1 MEAIFI
7 VVLALFI
14 GAVAGLALV
23 AVRRR
28 EVPPVPV
35 GRIEARLEV
44 QAAEMRRLA
53 DAARSGDGET
63 GRLTAEIAAARRSL
77 GELSLREEE
86 RRSREG
92 ETIEIVRRL
101 SGALAGGSSKGRLGE
116 NILREQL
123 AALPP
128 GMLVTDFRVNGKV
141 VEYGLELPDGRRLP
155 VDSKWSADAELAAL
169 DAAEDAVTRDAAMRT
184 VEKVVASRAKE
195 VAQYLDPALTAPVAV
210 AAVPDT
216 AYEVIR
222 KAHTDAFARGVVIVP
237 YSSALPILLFL
248 HSLVSRY
255 GSAGDVQACLSDI
268 GAVLDGVE
276 NILENKFARAAT
288 MLSNGNDELRA
299 HVGKARGSLARARGT
314 VVDAPE
320 RDAVEARL
328 RAVE

>member
-1 MEAIFI
+1 MEAMFI
-7 VVLALFI
+7 VVLALLV
-14 GAVAGLALV
+14 GAGAGLAL
-23 AVRRR
+23 AAARRR
-28 EVPPVPV
+28 DVPSVPIE
-35 GRIEARLEV
+35 RIEARLEV

-53 DAARSGDGET
+53 DVARSGDGQT
-63 GRLTAEIAAARRSL
+63 GRLSAEISAARRSL
-77 GELSLREEE
+77 GELSVREEE
-86 RRSREG
+86 RRIREG

-101 SGALAGGSSKGRLGE
+101 SGALAGGSSKGRFGE

-155 VDSKWSADAELAAL
+155 VDSKWSADAELGAL
-169 DAAEDAVTRDAAMRT
+169 EAAEDAAAGDAAMRA

-195 VAQYLDPALTAPVAV
+195 VGQYLDPALTAPVAV
-210 AAVPDT
+210 AAIPDA
-216 AYEVIR
+216 AYGAIR
-222 KAHTDAFARGVVIVP
+222 KAHTEAFARGVIIVP
-237 YSSALPILLFL
+237 YSTALPVLLFL

-268 GAVLDGVE
+268 GAVLEGVE
-276 NILENKFARAAT
+276 NVLENKFARAAT
-288 MLSNGNDELRA
+288 MLANGNDELRA
-299 HVGKARGSLARARGT
+299 HVGKARGSLARVRGS

-320 RDAVEARL
+320 RDAAEALL

>member
-7 VVLALFI
+7 VALALFI
-14 GAVAGLALV
+14 GAGAGLALA

-28 EVPPVPV
+28 EIPPVPV
-35 GRIEARLEV
+35 ERIEARLEV
-44 QAAEMRRLA
+44 QSAEMRRLA

-63 GRLTAEIAAARRSL
+63 GRLTAEISAARRSL
-77 GELSLREEE
+77 GELSVREEE
-86 RRSREG
+86 RRVREG

-101 SGALAGGSSKGRLGE
+101 SGALAGGSSKGRFGE

-155 VDSKWSADAELAAL
+155 IDSKWSADAELAAL
-169 DAAEDAVTRDAAMRT
+169 EAADGAAASDAAMRS
-184 VEKVVASRAKE
+184 VEKVVGARAKE

-210 AAVPDT
+210 AAVPDA
-216 AYEVIR
+216 AYEAIR
-222 KAHTDAFARGVVIVP
+222 KAHTEAFARGVVIVP
-237 YSSALPILLFL
+237 YSTALPILLFL

-268 GAVLDGVE
+268 GAVLEGVE
-276 NILENKFARAAT
+276 NVLENKFARAAT

-299 HVGKARGSLARARGT
+299 QVGKARGSLARARGT
-314 VVDAPE
+314 TVDAPE
-320 RDAVEARL
+320 RDAAEALL